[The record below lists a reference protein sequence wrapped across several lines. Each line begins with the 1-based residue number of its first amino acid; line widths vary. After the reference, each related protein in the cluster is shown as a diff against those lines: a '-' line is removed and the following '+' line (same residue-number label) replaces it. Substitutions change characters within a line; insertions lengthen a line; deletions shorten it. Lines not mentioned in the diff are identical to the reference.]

1 MRRTSLAVL
10 LSVLSS
16 AAAADPLAAFAPLLA
31 ADDAPVPVVY
41 VSAILISA
49 LLFSLVSLS

>member
-1 MRRTSLAVL
+1 VL

-31 ADDAPVPVVY
+31 AEDAPVPVVY

-49 LLFSLVSLS
+49 